1 MLFGRDRERE
11 ELDGLLRS
19 ARDGRSGVLV
29 LRGEPGVGK
38 TALLDHAVESAG
50 GFRVARAVGVES
62 EGELAFAALQQLC
75 SQLPDPPDPLPD
87 PQRDALGVAFGL
99 TTGHSPERF
108 LIGLAVLSVLSAAA
122 DEQPLLCVV
131 GDAHWLGRASAQALA
146 FVARRLLADRV
157 ALLFASRGRNGE
169 LAGLPELVVPGLGED
184 DARALLAATTEGAL
198 DARVRD
204 RIVEET
210 RGNPLALL
218 ELPRGLTPAELAVG
232 FTPTTGLPLSGRI
245 EDSFLRRVEEL
256 PSDTRRLLLVASA
269 DRLGDPIKVWR
280 AAELLGIGPEAAASA
295 ADGDLL
301 DIDTEVRFR
310 HPLVRS
316 AVYRS
321 ASLAERRE
329 AHQALADATD
339 PGQDPDRRAWHTA
352 AAAPG
357 PDEGVASELERSAGR
372 AQERGGVAAAAVFL
386 ERAAELTPD
395 AERRSLRLL
404 LAAASDLSAG
414 ANERARRLLEESVPG
429 LVDPAARARAMRMEG
444 AIRF

>member
-1 MLFGRDRERE
+1 M
-11 ELDGLLRS
+11 ELPFAGL
-19 ARDGRSGVLV
+19 
-29 LRGEPGVGK
+29 
-38 TALLDHAVESAG
+38 H
-50 GFRVARAVGVES
+50 
-62 EGELAFAALQQLC
+62 QLC
-75 SQLPDPPDPLPD
+75 APIFDSLNRIPD
-87 PQRDALGVAFGL
+87 PQRDALRVAFGVQD
-99 TTGHSPERF
+99 GGSPNHF
-108 LIGLAVLSVLSAAA
+108 LVALAALSLLADAAEA
-122 DEQPLLCVV
+122 RPLVCLVD
-131 GDAHWLGRASAQALA
+131 DAHWLDRASAQALA

-157 ALLFASRGRNGE
+157 ALLFASRGRGGE
-169 LAGLPELVVPGLGED
+169 VAGLPELVVPGLGED

-280 AAELLGIGPEAAASA
+280 AAELRGIGPEAAASA

-321 ASLAERRE
+321 ASLAERR
-329 AHQALADATD
+329 
-339 PGQDPDRRAWHTA
+339 
-352 AAAPG
+352 
-357 PDEGVASELERSAGR
+357 
-372 AQERGGVAAAAVFL
+372 
-386 ERAAELTPD
+386 
-395 AERRSLRLL
+395 
-404 LAAASDLSAG
+404 
-414 ANERARRLLEESVPG
+414 
-429 LVDPAARARAMRMEG
+429 
-444 AIRF
+444 